1 MSRRWVSMGL
11 IVAAIAWSASRC
23 SSNLTLEAAIGRL
36 AAGDGDGSGVSLAA
50 DGHRV
55 AAAWAETREG
65 HTDVYAALSDN
76 DGESFGSA
84 VRVNDIEGD
93 ARVSGEQPPRI
104 ALGRDVVVV
113 WASRANESS
122 RIRMARSTD
131 AGKTFLPAVTLH
143 QEGLTGARGWQSV
156 AIGPDAVI
164 HALWLDGRHAGTA
177 MAHHH
182 DSTGAKA
189 MPEAAASPRQDIMHA
204 SWSANG
210 STSETEVAPF
220 VCFCCKTSIAF
231 GPDKSVYAAWRHI
244 YPTSMRDIAV
254 ARSTDGGRTFDTP
267 TRVSLDNWQ
276 LSGCPDDGP
285 AMVVDAANVIH
296 VVWPTL
302 VPGTTPSK
310 GIFYAYSTDSGKS
323 FSARQR
329 LDDPQATSAAH
340 PAIALDG
347 RDVVVVWDELS
358 PAKERRVRLRRLS
371 QSDSAAWAPESST
384 GLLVNAEGPAS
395 YPSVAVAG
403 GKIVVAWAGEGA
415 SHSDVRVRRVLR

>member
-1 MSRRWVSMGL
+1 MRNRWVSSSL
-11 IVAAIAWSASRC
+11 IVCAIAVGAARC
-23 SSNLTLEAAIGRL
+23 SSNLTLEEAIAHLG
-36 AAGDGDGSGVSLAA
+36 AGDGDGTGVSLAS
-50 DGHRV
+50 DGHRI

-65 HTDVYAALSDN
+65 HTDVYAAMSET
-76 DGESFGSA
+76 DGETFGPA

-93 ARVSGEQPPRI
+93 ARVSGEQPPRV
-104 ALGRDVVVV
+104 ALGKDVVVV

-131 AGKTFLPAVTLH
+131 GGKSFLPAVTLH

-156 AIGPDAVI
+156 AIGPDGVI
-164 HALWLDGRHAGTA
+164 HALWLDGRHAGA
-177 MAHHH
+177 GMAHHH
-182 DSTGAKA
+182 DSSGAKA

-204 SWSANG
+204 SWAANG
-210 STSETEVAPF
+210 SMIETEVAPN
-220 VCFCCKTSIAF
+220 VCFCCKTSIAV
-231 GPDKSVYAAWRHI
+231 GPDHAFYAAWRHI

-254 ARSTDGGRTFDTP
+254 ARSTDAGRTFDAP

-276 LSGCPDDGP
+276 LTGCPDDGP

-302 VPGTTPSK
+302 VPGTPPSK

-323 FSARQR
+323 FSPRQR
-329 LDDPQATSAAH
+329 LDDPQGTSAAH

-347 RDVVVVWDELS
+347 RDVIVVWDDLS

-371 QSDSAAWAPESST
+371 QSDTAAWAPEASA
-384 GLLVNAEGPAS
+384 GLLVSAESPAS
-395 YPSVAVAG
+395 YPSVTVAG
-403 GKIVVAWAGEGA
+403 GKIVVAWTGEGA
-415 SHSDVRVRRVLR
+415 THSEIRVRRAVK